1 MPSNKAIGFFDSGVG
16 GLTIWNEVVK
26 SLPNENTIYIA
37 DSLNAPYGIRSE
49 EEVQELS
56 IRNTRK
62 LIELGAKLVVVACN
76 TATTQSIQV
85 LREKFD
91 VPFIGIEP
99 AIKPAALR
107 SKTRTI
113 GVLATHGT
121 LESEH
126 FHRTKDKYTA
136 DVDVQTQVGEGLV
149 NAIEN
154 GLLNTEALDTI
165 LKKHLD
171 ELTHKP
177 IDFLV
182 LGCTHYPLLIP
193 AIKRILGVDIEIIDS
208 GKAVARQTKNVL
220 ERDGILSDSN
230 TDLKHRLYSTG
241 QLEILKSIVQELG
254 YDIHNQEIYFSS
266 LYQSE

>member
-99 AIKPAALR
+99 AIKPAALQST
-107 SKTRTI
+107 SKAI
-113 GVLATHGT
+113 GILATKGT
-121 LESEH
+121 LSSQLFHKTSEL
-126 FHRTKDKYTA
+126 YSSNL
-136 DVDVQTQVGEGLV
+136 VVVEQVGNGIVEL
-149 NAIEN
+149 IEN
-154 GLLNTEALDTI
+154 GKLYSNEMKDLLQHYLKPMLDAN
-165 LKKHLD
+165 
-171 ELTHKP
+171 
-177 IDFLV
+177 IDCLV
-182 LGCTHYPLLIP
+182 LGCTHYHFLTPILEQLLP
-193 AIKRILGVDIEIIDS
+193 RNVKIIDS
-208 GKAVARQTKNVL
+208 GKAVARQTKSIL
-220 ERDGILSDSN
+220 ENLS
-230 TDLKHRLYSTG
+230 L
-241 QLEILKSIVQELG
+241 
-254 YDIHNQEIYFSS
+254 IHI
-266 LYQSE
+266 